1 MAKYFYRIL
10 TVLKQ
15 LPCKY
20 EIKVL
25 NPADFADCQTPKWSD
40 ALCEERK
47 NLDVSAVAAYEYDK
61 IIVWPDVLLIV
72 IPCGKQVQ
80 TFCRSTGVKVLPQH

>member
-1 MAKYFYRIL
+1 MNAYFMAKYFYRIL

-25 NPADFADCQTPKWSD
+25 NPADFADC
-40 ALCEERK
+40 
-47 NLDVSAVAAYEYDK
+47 
-61 IIVWPDVLLIV
+61 
-72 IPCGKQVQ
+72 
-80 TFCRSTGVKVLPQH
+80 